1 MEVEKTNVME
11 IEVTEKGKAEVKEGK
26 EPVCPGM
33 KLLLYSGYFFQGV
46 ILIISTVL
54 LLNGKSIASIMNKPR
69 VSQSVER
76 KVSIENKASIENKEK
91 LVTKSPHFSYIKGNS
106 GLSKYDGNI
115 KGLNNVINESVPELK
130 FSNEENFYIK
140 ESFVVI
146 LFQNMPI
153 YILHSSF
160 FS

>member
-11 IEVTEKGKAEVKEGK
+11 IEVREKGKAEVKEGK
-26 EPVCPGM
+26 ESVCPGM

-54 LLNGKSIASIMNKPR
+54 LLNGKSIAAIMTENR
-69 VSQSVER
+69 ESLSVER
-76 KVSIENKASIENKEK
+76 KVSVENKVSIENKEK
-91 LVTKSPHFSYIKGNS
+91 LVTKSPHFSYIKDNS
-106 GLSKYDGNI
+106 DLSKYDGNI
-115 KGLNNVINESVPELK
+115 KGLNNVINESIPGLE
-130 FSNEENFYIK
+130 SSHEENFHIK

-146 LFQNMPI
+146 LFQNVPI
-153 YILHSSF
+153 YILHSSV